1 MAAGSVQLLEREA
14 ELSSLVR
21 YLDEVRGSG
30 QGRIALVTGEAG
42 VGKTALL
49 RRFAELEEKAALW
62 GGCDALY
69 TPRPLGPLL
78 DIAPDVEEL
87 NLLLRGDPTP
97 HDVVAVLA
105 RFFGDHP
112 GGLLVLEDVHWAD
125 AATLDVVKLLGRRI
139 DNLPVLL
146 VLSYRDDELDRRHP
160 LRVVLGD
167 VAAATGLRRLRVEP
181 LSYEAVE
188 QLAAPYTIDP
198 AELYRKTGG
207 NPFFVAEALAA
218 GGDHV
223 PETVRDVV
231 LARAARLGP
240 SARGLLD
247 SVAIVPPHVETWLL
261 DEIGDDGLSPLDECV
276 AAGTLQVVDA
286 NVSFRHELARLA
298 VEESIPPVRRSQ
310 LHARALAALADPPT
324 GARDFAR
331 LAHHAEAAGDAGAV
345 LQYAPAA
352 GRRAQSVGAYR
363 EAAAQYGRALRFADE
378 LPAETRAELL
388 AAQASACYPADLYDE
403 GIAALEQEAALWS
416 GLGRPSEEGDALRR
430 LSQFLWCPGR
440 VGESRQVALRAAE
453 LLEPLGPSRPL
464 AHAYCHLIWLYG
476 AASDADSASAWGLR
490 ATALAD
496 TIEAPDVYED
506 ACMLVAWSQDDDE
519 LLEPLVIGGRDP
531 GAYWFLAQS
540 ALSHGRLDVVAE
552 AVERGLAIA
561 EDGNH
566 ELNRLYLLAML
577 GQLELRRCNWDRA
590 ADAAAIVI
598 RTPRTST
605 TPRILSLV
613 VLALVRA
620 RRGDPDVRP
629 LLDEAWALAEPTGE
643 SRRIAPVASALAE
656 LEWLEGRA
664 ELGDL
669 FAEPAG
675 PYEAAV
681 ADGDV
686 AALEDLGA
694 RQAADVV
701 RRGLGIRG
709 PRRSTRENPSGLT
722 RRELEVLALVTEG
735 LSNRAIAKRL
745 VLSQRTVDHHVAAIL
760 RKLRVKTR
768 AEATARAVRLGA
780 IPSPPG

>member
-1 MAAGSVQLLEREA
+1 MQLLEREA
-14 ELSSLVR
+14 ELSSLAQH
-21 YLDEVRGSG
+21 LDEVRGSG

-49 RRFAELEEKAALW
+49 RRFADLEEKAARW
-62 GGCDALY
+62 GGCDALH
-69 TPRPLGPLL
+69 TPRPLGALL
-78 DIAPDVEEL
+78 DIAPDIQEL
-87 NLLLRGDPTP
+87 DLLLRGDPTP

-105 RFFGDHP
+105 RFFGEYP

-146 VLSYRDDELDRRHP
+146 VLSYRDDEPDRRHP

-207 NPFFVAEALAA
+207 NPFFVVEALAA
-218 GGDHV
+218 GGSHV

-240 SARGLLD
+240 AARGLLD

-261 DEIGDDGLSPLDECV
+261 GEIGEDGLRPLDECV
-276 AAGTLQVVDA
+276 AAGTLQVVDS

-298 VEESIPPVRRSQ
+298 VEESILPVRRSQ
-310 LHARALAALADPPT
+310 LHAKALAALADPPT

-331 LAHHAEAAGDAGAV
+331 LAHHAEAAGDVGAV
-345 LQYAPAA
+345 RQYAPAA
-352 GRRAQSVGAYR
+352 ARRAQSVGAYR
-363 EAAAQYGRALRFADE
+363 EAAAQYERALRFGDE
-378 LPAETRAELL
+378 LPAETRGELL
-388 AAQASACYPADLYDE
+388 AERARACYPADLYDE
-403 GIAALEQEAALWS
+403 GIAALEQEAELWR

-440 VGESRQVALRAAE
+440 VAHSRHAALRAVE
-453 LLEPLGPSRPL
+453 LLEPLGPSRSL
-464 AHAYCHLIWLYG
+464 AHIYCNLVWLYG
-476 AASDADSASAWGLR
+476 AASDAGNASAWGLR
-490 ATALAD
+490 ATALAEK
-496 TIEAPDVYED
+496 IEAPDIYED
-506 ACMLVAWSQDDDE
+506 TRILVAWSQDDVE
-519 LLEPLVIGGRDP
+519 LLAPLVMRGSDS
-531 GAYWFLAQS
+531 GAYWMLAQS
-540 ALSHGRLDVVAE
+540 ALVHGRLDVAAE

-566 ELNRLYLLAML
+566 ELNRLYLLAAL
-577 GQLELRRCNWDRA
+577 GQLELRRCNWDHA

-613 VLALVRA
+613 VLALIRA

-629 LLDEAWALAEPTGE
+629 LLDEAWGLAEPTGE
-643 SRRIAPVASALAE
+643 PRRIAPVVSALAE

-664 ELGDL
+664 EPGDL
-669 FAEPAG
+669 FAELTG
-675 PYEAAV
+675 PYESAV

-686 AALEDLGA
+686 ATLEDLGA
-694 RQAADVV
+694 RQAADAV

-709 PRRSTRENPSGLT
+709 PRRSTRENPAGLT

-735 LSNRAIAKRL
+735 LSNRTIAKRL

-768 AEATARAVRLGA
+768 AEATAQAVRLGA
-780 IPSPPG
+780 IPILPG